1 MRILRYEW
9 KKLCSF
15 RLLWILLLV
24 LLCVNGY
31 VQISAANDRGYTG
44 SEYRRCIYYVQHLK
58 PERVKPFLEKQM
70 NADMFSG
77 EGEFS
82 WFVTAEI
89 QDSISRIEA
98 YPDYLAGIETQAE
111 NASGLSLWGGKDTFS
126 YRNIQ
131 KTPPAYTAV
140 KNVTL
145 RLDTEHGIDDALHH
159 PVTDFLGIFAVFFT
173 VSWIMLKDR
182 EQGMTPLLYALP
194 AGRGTLLRSK
204 LLLIVL
210 CTAGTVLLLYGENL
224 LIGARMYGLG
234 DLSRPIQCIGSFY
247 ECNLPVSAGTYIMLF
262 TGLKIAG
269 FLVFS
274 MAFAAIC
281 AAAKNNLT
289 VYALSGGFCGISFLL
304 YRFVPPLSN
313 WSLFHYLNPVQL
325 VRVNDIIGTYKN
337 INLFGY
343 PVSLK
348 PAALMTAGALLT
360 AFICAAVLF
369 FVSRRNRQYRNVSF
383 RILKHKGKRIHGQ
396 MFYVVFRS
404 LNLQKGIVPVLAVIF
419 AAAVFSSGFVRTY
432 TSDDIYYEKFTTEHA
447 GVITEET
454 LRFIKEKQANY
465 AALEKQIQDLQRSGQ
480 DHMYQISQLYEKMR
494 DRSAFE
500 RFRTR
505 CNAIRRSRADG
516 ELFYDTGYARLFG
529 LDGGNED
536 LIINLCIL
544 IFLCLLLSPFASQD
558 RKTEMV
564 KILYATAAGKRGYW
578 KHLLI
583 YSALCGI
590 AVSLSFNVPYIW
602 HILQRYGAQGLSA
615 PLQSMTVFAEKP
627 LIRSVRS
634 EIMILFTVRILSA
647 AVTGMLMSI
656 LSGICRSQVTA
667 YISNISVFV
676 LPAAL
681 ALLGVSA
688 MRYIGVNP
696 FLSYNPIAALLT

>member
-31 VQISAANDRGYTG
+31 VQISAAHERGYTG
-44 SEYRRCIYYVQHLK
+44 SEYRKCIFYVQHLK
-58 PERVKPFLEKQM
+58 PDRVKPFLEKQM

-82 WFVTAEI
+82 WFVAAEI
-89 QDSISRIEA
+89 QDSISRIEC
-98 YPDYLAGIETQAE
+98 YPDYLAGIETQAA

-140 KNVTL
+140 KNVRL

-159 PVTDFLGIFAVFFT
+159 PVTDFLGIFAIFLT
-173 VSWIMLKDR
+173 VCWIMLKDR

-194 AGRGTLLRSK
+194 AGRGSLLRSK

-224 LIGARMYGLG
+224 LIGAKMYGLG

-247 ECNLPVSAGTYIMLF
+247 ECNLPVSVGTYLMLF
-262 TGLKIAG
+262 TVTKFAG
-269 FLVFS
+269 YLVFS
-274 MAFAAIC
+274 MAFAAVG

-289 VYALSGGFCGISFLL
+289 VYGFSGGFCGISFLL
-304 YRFVPPLSN
+304 YQYVPPLSN

-337 INLFGY
+337 INLYGY
-343 PVSLK
+343 PFSLK
-348 PAALMTAGALLT
+348 PAAVLT
-360 AFICAAVLF
+360 AVFFVTAFVCAAFCF
-369 FVSRRNRQYRNVSF
+369 FVSRRNQQYRNVSL
-383 RILKHKGKRIHGQ
+383 RILKHKGKRVHGQ
-396 MFYVVFRS
+396 MFYTVFRS
-404 LNLQKGIVPVLAVIF
+404 MNLQKGIVPVLAVIF
-419 AAAVFSSGFVRTY
+419 TAAVFSSGFLRIY

-480 DHMYQISQLYEKMR
+480 TNMFQITQLYEKMN

-505 CNAIRRSRADG
+505 CDAIRRSEADG
-516 ELFYDTGYARLFG
+516 ELFYDSGYARLFG
-529 LDGGNED
+529 LDGNNDD
-536 LIINLCIL
+536 LIMNLCIL

-558 RKTEMV
+558 RKTDMV

-578 KHLLI
+578 KNLLI
-583 YSALCGI
+583 YSAVCGA
-590 AVSLSFNVPYIW
+590 AVSLIFNVPYIW
-602 HILQRYGAQGLSA
+602 HILQKYGTQGLSA
-615 PLQSMTVFAEKP
+615 PLQSMTVFAEKS
-627 LIRSVRS
+627 LIRSVRT
-634 EIMILFTVRILSA
+634 EIIVLFLVRVISG
-647 AVTGMLMSI
+647 AVTGMLMS
-656 LSGICRSQVTA
+656 LMSDVCRSPIKA
-667 YISNISVFV
+667 YIANISIFV

-696 FLSYNPIAALLT
+696 FMGYNPLAALFQ